1 MKASRP
7 SAAADFVTCRRVTP
21 AAPAKGF
28 GRFSR
33 TARVLSVF
41 VSRLGKWRARRAA
54 RARWMRREGDGTA
67 AADRAVR
74 SDASEGYSA
83 AATADPAA
91 TGASRGPC
99 FTRSGALC
107 RSEEHT
113 SELQSPMRI
122 SYALF

>member
-1 MKASRP
+1 MIGSAMPFSSELRAGAQAGAMKASRP

-28 GRFSR
+28 GRVSR

-67 AADRAVR
+67 AADRPVR
-74 SDASEGYSA
+74 SDATQGPLA
-83 AATADPAA
+83 AATADWQ
-91 TGASRGPC
+91 RGV
-99 FTRSGALC
+99 
-107 RSEEHT
+107 
-113 SELQSPMRI
+113 
-122 SYALF
+122 